1 MIKEWDMLRVMACLS
16 ILLLHVSSWIIMTV
30 GHAPENEM
38 YIFLRIALCFA
49 TPTFIVL
56 SILILANRYREQVP
70 TGFWPS
76 RLKYVFVPFLVW
88 AFVDALLVESI
99 YRKGLLWE
107 KYIDNVLYGGFTGW
121 FVVVIMQLYAV
132 FALMK
137 RFKWSPAWFLPMCVV
152 VSLVHHTVILL
163 PYPFFEDNMHIMRL
177 FFTGWLGY
185 FALAYLIG
193 MYYSQIAVLAKKY
206 RIATIFLVLLSGVY
220 LYIRMYLG
228 DTEVHSRR
236 LDLVP
241 LVASIVLFV
250 IAWGQSIPY
259 VAPIR
264 IISKYAFMIYLM
276 HWQVLRFSTGW
287 FVEHF
292 SNTLVRVPL
301 LVLWTLLVCIV
312 MTKLISMLPFSQWIV
327 GKIKNKNSKTKAA
340 ISD

>member
-16 ILLLHVSSWIIMTV
+16 ILLLHATSWIISTV
-30 GHAPENEM
+30 GKSPEHEM
-38 YIFLRIALCFA
+38 YMFLRIALCFA
-49 TPTFIVL
+49 TPSFIVL

-70 TGFWPS
+70 PGFWPS
-76 RLKYVFVPFLVW
+76 RLQFVFVPFLVW
-88 AFVDALLVESI
+88 AFVDALIVESI
-99 YRKGLLWE
+99 YRNGLLVE
-107 KYIDNVLYGGFTGW
+107 KYIENLIFGGFTGW

-137 RFKWSPAWFLPMCVV
+137 RFKWSPVWFLPMCVIM
-152 VSLVHHTVILL
+152 SLVHHAVILL
-163 PYPFFEDNMHIMRL
+163 PYPFFEDNMLIMRL

-193 MYYSQIAVLAKKY
+193 MYYSQIAVLAKRY
-206 RIATIFLVLLSGVY
+206 RVATIFLVLLSGVY
-220 LYIRMYLG
+220 LYIRMQLG
-228 DTEVHSRR
+228 YTEVHSRR

-276 HWQVLRFSTGW
+276 HWEVLRFSTDW

-292 SNTLVRVPL
+292 DKTLVRVPL
-301 LVLWTLLVCIV
+301 LVLWTLFVCIIL
-312 MTKLISMLPFSQWIV
+312 TKLISLLPFSQWIV
-327 GKIKNKNSKTKAA
+327 GKIKNTNSKTKAA